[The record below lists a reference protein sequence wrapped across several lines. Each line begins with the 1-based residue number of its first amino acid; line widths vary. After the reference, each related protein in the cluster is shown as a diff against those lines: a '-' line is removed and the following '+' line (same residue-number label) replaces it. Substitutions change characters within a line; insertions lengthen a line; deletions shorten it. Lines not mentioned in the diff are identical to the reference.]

1 MCSYIVIN
9 AALPDSYAK
18 GAGTWT
24 KVDAA
29 SVYYDHPYHSPLDHA
44 LGVDITNTDG
54 QRIALELS
62 PEAARALVAAIE
74 AALANGEREHGELPG
89 RVPMH
94 DHAHHH
100 PHPHDH
106 GRAA

>member
-18 GAGTWT
+18 GGESWM
-24 KVDAA
+24 KVEAA

-44 LGVDITNTDG
+44 LGVDITNADG

-74 AALANGEREHGELPG
+74 GALANGEREHGELLG

-100 PHPHDH
+100 AHPHDH
-106 GRAA
+106 GRDA